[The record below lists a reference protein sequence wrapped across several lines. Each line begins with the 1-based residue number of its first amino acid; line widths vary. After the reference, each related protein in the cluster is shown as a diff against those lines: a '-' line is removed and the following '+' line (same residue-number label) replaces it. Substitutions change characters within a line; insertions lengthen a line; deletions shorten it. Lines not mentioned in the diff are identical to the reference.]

1 MSKKSKLYSFSLR
14 KKLVS
19 LFSFLQKCS
28 FTLIF
33 FISNNNNLF
42 TLFKPQKKK
51 RIFSL
56 KLIENQF
63 QQGQSSLKSNK
74 KKNWKDSLKLYV
86 IKRRGKSGRERD
98 TTEERK
104 KERRQK
110 KRPKK
115 EKLKDRKKMNKLID
129 KRTTEWLDEQT
140 NEQLNRKT
148 GRGMCGKIEWLKM
161 LKNKMVSS

>member
-1 MSKKSKLYSFSLR
+1 M
-14 KKLVS
+14 
-19 LFSFLQKCS
+19 
-28 FTLIF
+28 
-33 FISNNNNLF
+33 
-42 TLFKPQKKK
+42 
-51 RIFSL
+51 

-129 KRTTEWLDEQT
+129 KRTTE
-140 NEQLNRKT
+140 
-148 GRGMCGKIEWLKM
+148 
-161 LKNKMVSS
+161 